1 MAQAELSETVHAL
14 LRAAAELSRE
24 QSLLDQDPER
34 TTAPRDHAMQKA
46 VAAFREFEAG
56 AKAARKPLAITIRLT
71 PGAKLSRLEKHSV
84 EPGRRPAIENAART
98 FTCKAAFASASALP
112 VWELETRAGRH
123 RHYQPQNGP
132 SRQKP
137 ILETLVCTR
146 GLALNR
152 SLGALSFFRGS
163 VGVATITALPANV
176 GRGRYFANLSSLRL
190 RGCWCCD
197 RFALCTLRS
206 FPNYGTKHQT
216 KNLGVRSSKS
226 LRARQYLAPTFRA
239 KNTAI
244 LRILQGTKLGICLPI
259 CTVRVAVGGLD
270 VERTLRSAGPNVT
283 FAGLNSLCSAS
294 RCCLCGSLPNLRTRS
309 KEVRP

>member
-1 MAQAELSETVHAL
+1 MGLAFGL
-14 LRAAAELSRE
+14 LGPIGSVIKWAWRKLNCPRQYTRSCAPQPSYLASKACST
-24 QSLLDQDPER
+24 R
-34 TTAPRDHAMQKA
+34 TPSAPRRRATMPCKRRSRPSA
-46 VAAFREFEAG
+46 NSRR
-56 AKAARKPLAITIRLT
+56 ARRR
-71 PGAKLSRLEKHSV
+71 PGNRSRSRSASRPALMLSRLEKHSV

-152 SLGALSFFRGS
+152 SLGALSFFWGS

-197 RFALCTLRS
+197 RFVLCTLRS

-216 KNLGVRSSKS
+216 KNLGVRSSN
-226 LRARQYLAPTFRA
+226 LFGRAST
-239 KNTAI
+239 
-244 LRILQGTKLGICLPI
+244 
-259 CTVRVAVGGLD
+259 
-270 VERTLRSAGPNVT
+270 
-283 FAGLNSLCSAS
+283 
-294 RCCLCGSLPNLRTRS
+294 
-309 KEVRP
+309 